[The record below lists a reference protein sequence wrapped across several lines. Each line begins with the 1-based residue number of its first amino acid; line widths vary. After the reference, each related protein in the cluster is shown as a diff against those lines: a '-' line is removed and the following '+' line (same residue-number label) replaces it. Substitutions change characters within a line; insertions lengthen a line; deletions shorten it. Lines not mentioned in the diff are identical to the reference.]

1 MARLV
6 PMQKEQGSFCLPCYS
21 PDAEHKKTA
30 SQLSS
35 KDQKPLWQEWP
46 GRPVPLRKPQ
56 LGCRALA
63 SLFELAA
70 IIYFTWLCSN
80 WQGCFFFVVAGFLF
94 VCFSFRADSRWVS
107 PRYVRGLHTS

>member
-1 MARLV
+1 
-6 PMQKEQGSFCLPCYS
+6 MQKEQGSFCLPCYS
-21 PDAEHKKTA
+21 PDAVLKMTA

-46 GRPVPLRKPQ
+46 GRPVPLRKTQ

-80 WQGCFFFVVAGFLF
+80 WQGRFITAAAGFST
-94 VCFSFRADSRWVS
+94 VSYTTRADIRWV
-107 PRYVRGLHTS
+107 PKWLF